1 MRHRSYLGSLN
12 RQRSALLVAVVVLF
26 VIFEFLLPS
35 TRPDAR
41 FERSQDRPWYL
52 HQSPFRT
59 NPNYE
64 YEIKISNA
72 LHDLEIEGQLRG
84 DIGAPDTVWQIMLMD
99 NDKRG
104 EDSLQFEKKNAE
116 WNYSLVNAKWADKFI
131 TETLA
136 SIPDLEY
143 LYKSYPGYVLRGD
156 LLRYLIL
163 WYHGGYYADIDVY
176 PATSI
181 KTCPAMQNT
190 LFNQGPNTAMT
201 NRNISLVVGIEI
213 DEPFAS
219 TEKMHDWHWVRRY
232 GFLQYTMYAP
242 QRFSP
247 ILREVIVRVL
257 SHTKQHIAQS
267 HIWGAR
273 YNEMTT
279 LEITGPGVFTDT
291 VLDILSET
299 LPSDHRLIQKSMDA
313 DEELGDLISSSSALP
328 VQRVTWAP
336 FHQLQETLCVDES
349 ETSSGK
355 MLGGLCVLPL
365 NAWGN
370 GQRHSGSEG
379 FNSHHACIN
388 HRFGGTWKPWRQSW
402 RKWLF
407 G

>member
-1 MRHRSYLGSLN
+1 MENAQVRVSQRRFPHSHHGSQSLNMWRRSYLGSLN
-12 RQRSALLVAVVVLF
+12 RQRSALITAIVVLF
-26 VIFEFLLPS
+26 VLFEYLPLPS
-35 TRPDAR
+35 ARPDAR
-41 FERSQDRPWYL
+41 FEPLQNRPQYL

-64 YEIKISNA
+64 YETRLSNA
-72 LHDLEIEGQLRG
+72 LRDLEIEGQLGG
-84 DIGAPDTVWQIMLMD
+84 DVGAPDTVWQIMLMD

-104 EDSLQFEKKNAE
+104 DDSLEFEKKNPE
-116 WNYSLVNAKWADKFI
+116 WKYSLVNAKWADKFI

-136 SIPDLEY
+136 SIPELEH

-163 WYHGGYYADIDVY
+163 WYYGGYYADVDVY

-181 KTCPAMQNT
+181 RTCPSMQNT
-190 LFNQGPNTAMT
+190 LFNQDPNTAIP
-201 NRNISLVVGIEI
+201 NSNSNISLVIGIEI

-219 TEKMHDWHWVRRY
+219 TEKMQDWHWVRRY

-247 ILREVIVRVL
+247 LLREIIVRVL

-279 LEITGPGVFTDT
+279 LEITGPGVFTDA
-291 VLDILSET
+291 VLDVLSET
-299 LPSDHRLIQKSMDA
+299 LPSDHRLIQKSVDA
-313 DEELGDLISSSSALP
+313 DEGLGDLIPSYSAFP

-336 FHQLQETLCVDES
+336 FYQLKETLCID
-349 ETSSGK
+349 GK
-355 MLGGLCVLPL
+355 
-365 NAWGN
+365 A
-370 GQRHSGSEG
+370 
-379 FNSHHACIN
+379 
-388 HRFGGTWKPWRQSW
+388 
-402 RKWLF
+402 
-407 G
+407 

>member
-12 RQRSALLVAVVVLF
+12 RQRSALIIAVVVLF
-26 VIFEFLLPS
+26 VLFESLPLPK
-35 TRPDAR
+35 TRPDAN
-41 FERSQDRPWYL
+41 FEVSQDRPRYL

-64 YEIKISNA
+64 YEIKLSNA
-72 LHDLEIEGQLRG
+72 LRDLEIEGQLRG
-84 DIGAPDTVWQIMLMD
+84 DEGAPDTVWQIMLMD

-104 EDSLQFEKKNAE
+104 DDSFQFEKKNSD
-116 WNYSLVNAKWADKFI
+116 WKYSLINAKWADRFI

-136 SIPDLEY
+136 SIPDLER

-163 WYHGGYYADIDVY
+163 WYYGGYYADVDVY

-181 KTCPAMQNT
+181 KACPSMQNT
-190 LFNQGPNTAMT
+190 IFNPNATIT
-201 NRNISLVVGIEI
+201 NTNISLVVGIEI

-219 TEKMHDWHWVRRY
+219 TEKMRDWHWVRRY

-242 QRFSP
+242 RRFSP
-247 ILREVIVRVL
+247 LLREVIVRVL

-279 LEITGPGVFTDT
+279 LEITGPGVFTDAI
-291 VLDILSET
+291 LDVLSET
-299 LPSDHRLIQKSMDA
+299 LPSDHRLIQKSVDA
-313 DEELGDLISSSSALP
+313 DEGLGDLLPSYSALP

-336 FHQLQETLCVDES
+336 FYQLQETLCVDEG
-349 ETSSGK
+349 EAKKT
-355 MLGGLCVLPL
+355 
-365 NAWGN
+365 
-370 GQRHSGSEG
+370 
-379 FNSHHACIN
+379 
-388 HRFGGTWKPWRQSW
+388 
-402 RKWLF
+402 
-407 G
+407 